1 MAQRSLTRYSNG
13 LQVQNA
19 LELLPY
25 HKKPNWELK
34 IWKQVRLKAT
44 VYQKSFRPQ
53 ILTSGCP
60 VGKDAE
66 IKFEVESEN
75 ISLYEIYWQVTNTG
89 MEAQTAR
96 QLRGDFYTSELEGG
110 KKIRKENTRYIG
122 KHYVEAFLVS
132 DGVCVGRSEPFEVN
146 IVRGAIVYN
155 SK

>member
-1 MAQRSLTRYSNG
+1 
-13 LQVQNA
+13 
-19 LELLPY
+19 
-25 HKKPNWELK
+25 
-34 IWKQVRLKAT
+34 
-44 VYQKSFRPQ
+44 
-53 ILTSGCP
+53 
-60 VGKDAE
+60 
-66 IKFEVESEN
+66 
-75 ISLYEIYWQVTNTG
+75 